1 MTFLY
6 LRLKIVTLFLMLIWT
21 RRGSCWRLY
30 RTTGWKAPQVQ
41 EGRIRLLW
49 GRKSWCWSLFYI
61 RIGSLQ
67 WQGFLQPKDFVQ
79 VSSQSDQFQIES
91 LQQAADMNPQNLDVA
106 IVTFQSIL
114 SAVRAQQTVHS
125 VTPHTWVTSP
135 APEPRDLIW
144 ANLTMS
150 FASRS
155 IRFVLMS
162 YEIKLLRFS
171 LKF

>member
-1 MTFLY
+1 
-6 LRLKIVTLFLMLIWT
+6 VD
-21 RRGSCWRLY
+21 G
-30 RTTGWKAPQVQ
+30 
-41 EGRIRLLW
+41 
-49 GRKSWCWSLFYI
+49 
-61 RIGSLQ
+61 
-67 WQGFLQPKDFVQ
+67 
-79 VSSQSDQFQIES
+79 
-91 LQQAADMNPQNLDVA
+91 LQQAAERFPENMNVA
-106 IVTFQSIL
+106 FVTFQSIV

-125 VTPHTWVTSP
+125 VTPHTWVTNP

-144 ANLTMS
+144 ANLTMP